1 MPGVMGA
8 FWQLLSS
15 AIKSDGI
22 EDNTDPLDFDA
33 IARSLID
40 SAADD
45 DAQSDEP
52 EIDES
57 AYLDYISPLLAPG
70 LPNLS
75 SSSTIPSTAVPP
87 SQMVVWPPVRVSTG
101 REGYGVDGQ
110 RRNARNAPGHVPGIA
125 IDGSLTLLTPSQ
137 WVNIDSWSDWSD
149 PGSMHTLSRPTITN
163 RRDVYSCWVKFG
175 EACVLTCAIMIDATR
190 EIYVNK
196 DTIAVVVRFRRV
208 AQLDR
213 HRLISASGMDADALL
228 EILSTIR
235 VVSVRE

>member
-1 MPGVMGA
+1 MSMPGVMDA

-40 SAADD
+40 SA

-57 AYLDYISPLLAPG
+57 VYLELDNISPLLAPG

-87 SQMVVWPPVRVSTG
+87 SQMVVWPLVRVSTG
-101 REGYGVDGQ
+101 REGYLVCVKW
-110 RRNARNAPGHVPGIA
+110 RARNRAR
-125 IDGSLTLLTPSQ
+125 
-137 WVNIDSWSDWSD
+137 SDARA
-149 PGSMHTLSRPTITN
+149 GT
-163 RRDVYSCWVKFG
+163 
-175 EACVLTCAIMIDATR
+175 
-190 EIYVNK
+190 
-196 DTIAVVVRFRRV
+196 
-208 AQLDR
+208 
-213 HRLISASGMDADALL
+213 
-228 EILSTIR
+228 
-235 VVSVRE
+235 